1 MIKLHKQ
8 IKPKPADKLRIVVP
22 TPLYGGSMPV
32 AYHAA
37 DALRDL
43 GHEVEVLKYDQHYGL
58 YQRCGESARDS
69 ESRHLMQGTFA
80 VLLADLT
87 ADTAIKSAADLVWY
101 TAQSPVSV
109 KSLRLLRAEGI
120 KTSFW
125 FVEDIR
131 RFDYWKHL
139 VQEFDVVFTIQV
151 GEVKE
156 AIINAGARRV
166 EYLPMAVNPKLH
178 RTLQLNADDAT
189 RYGSEVSFV
198 GAGYRNRVRLFELLR
213 IDDLKLWGND
223 WPDKWQAKLQESGRR
238 VTPEETCSIYNA
250 SRINLNIHSSVNGE
264 LLEVG
269 DFVNPRTF
277 EIAACGAF
285 QIVNEQV
292 PLSDMFDLKNEL
304 NAVRTV
310 NELKDS
316 IQYYSSHPL
325 ERKDMAQAA
334 QQRVLREHTYR
345 HRMQHALRCL
355 GLTNV
360 VAQKMNTL
368 PTIADLKTAAW
379 GDTEMQ
385 TFLSQFPDN
394 NLARLEELVAQIPA
408 GERDLTRAE
417 LLILLMK
424 EFRQWGVEK
433 AAIQ

>member
-1 MIKLHKQ
+1 MIKLHRLNAQKS
-8 IKPKPADKLRIVVP
+8 ADKLRIVVP

-43 GHEVEVLKYDQHYGL
+43 GHEVEILNFDQYYGL
-58 YQRCGESARDS
+58 YQRCGESARDT
-69 ESRHLMQGTFA
+69 ESRRLMQGTLA

-87 ADTAIKSAADLVWY
+87 ADTAIKTGADLVWY

-125 FVEDIR
+125 FVEDVR

-139 VQEFDVVFTIQV
+139 VQEFDAVFTIQV
-151 GEVKE
+151 GEAKE
-156 AIINAGARRV
+156 AILNVGARRV
-166 EYLPMAVNPKLH
+166 EYLPMAANPKLH
-178 RTLQLNADDAT
+178 RTIQLDADDAT

-198 GAGYRNRVRLFELLR
+198 GAGYPNRVRLFEQLK
-213 IDDLKLWGND
+213 IEDLKLWGND
-223 WPDKWQAKLQESGRR
+223 WPDKWQAKLQDSGRR

-292 PLSDMFDLKNEL
+292 PLSDMFDLKNEM
-304 NAVRTV
+304 NTVRTV
-310 NELKDS
+310 KELEDS
-316 IQYYSSHPL
+316 IHFYF
-325 ERKDMAQAA
+325 
-334 QQRVLREHTYR
+334 
-345 HRMQHALRCL
+345 
-355 GLTNV
+355 
-360 VAQKMNTL
+360 
-368 PTIADLKTAAW
+368 IA
-379 GDTEMQ
+379 
-385 TFLSQFPDN
+385 P
-394 NLARLEELVAQIPA
+394 
-408 GERDLTRAE
+408 
-417 LLILLMK
+417 
-424 EFRQWGVEK
+424 
-433 AAIQ
+433 